1 MRKFFI
7 ILLGFALLGCGGS
20 STILSS
26 SEPTDAFKIGDTQWG
41 LTLLGSW
48 QRIPSPEGYNTVFLA
63 QSASQNFVI
72 LQESGVT
79 ENLAVDILTKAK
91 DGFVEFEELGLD
103 KEENT
108 LRFRGKSTLDTPLRE
123 FMQKVFVIPNTNA
136 FLLGS
141 CSWEP
146 SISSSV
152 DCQNILSSWQI
163 SVNKETP
170 EK

>member
-1 MRKFFI
+1 MRKIFI
-7 ILLGFALLGCGGS
+7 VLLGFTLLGCGGS
-20 STILSS
+20 STILST

-41 LTLLGSW
+41 LELSESW
-48 QRIPSPEGYNTVFLA
+48 QRLPSPEGYNTVFLA
-63 QSASQNFVI
+63 QNVSQSFVI
-72 LQESGVT
+72 LQETGAT
-79 ENLAVDILTKAK
+79 ENIAVDIITKAK
-91 DGFVEFEELGLD
+91 DDFIEFEELDLD

-108 LRFRGKSTLDTPLRE
+108 FRFRGKSTLDTPVRE

-163 SVNKETP
+163 SVDKPAE